1 MMKSSQASGKAP
13 PPHLSPAPPLL
24 YQQVVET
31 GCELVV
37 RHALSQPAVVVLLQP
52 PVQHHLQLTCAGE
65 VKKKKRSETH
75 TAGERARAC
84 TSLRASPGLSEA
96 TP

>member
-65 VKKKKRSETH
+65 VKKKKDPKPIPLESVHEH
-75 TAGERARAC
+75 ARA
-84 TSLRASPGLSEA
+84 
-96 TP
+96 